1 MNFSK
6 KKIDYVLIFIFF
18 YFCLSIISYKH
29 NLSNFD
35 KNNITDKGFYHVMIK
50 GDAHRHLKHGAEI
63 KKDLDEGINYF
74 KTGRDSFSEYIPAR
88 FAAAYYFLFDYDLFN
103 NWDEKKI
110 NLGIHSYYLL
120 IQCVIY
126 YFALFCLYLVISKQ
140 IPKKICFFITLFL
153 GLEPTIF
160 QYHGT
165 FWSESIFFSLQIFV
179 LTFVMRKKISSLNFF
194 WIGIFLALLSIQRS
208 PAIYYIIP
216 IIIYF
221 FVILKKENYSKI
233 LFILI
238 GYTLITSFTGYH
250 NYSRSG
256 LFYVIPNEVRANLH
270 LYLIPNIID
279 NEARENEKKLAL
291 DWIKKNKI
299 EVDYE
304 NISKNEYKH
313 IPHIFCEGPRIKS
326 EKDKV
331 KLCNYIKSRS
341 KQLILDNPFK
351 TLKYILY
358 KSIYFP
364 LLNPFHIYSDH
375 RFVSGEVYYN
385 TDTHDKLV
393 PYRIAYTF
401 LIYLISF
408 FGLIKLLKEKN
419 KKILTLIILSS
430 IYFFIVISW
439 HGNTRYFVPV
449 LIYLSF
455 FFGYG
460 GVQATNFLNKKI
472 FKNL

>member
-1 MNFSK
+1 MAG
-6 KKIDYVLIFIFF
+6 DFF
-18 YFCLSIISYKH
+18 C
-29 NLSNFD
+29 
-35 KNNITDKGFYHVMIK
+35 
-50 GDAHRHLKHGAEI
+50 
-63 KKDLDEGINYF
+63 
-74 KTGRDSFSEYIPAR
+74 
-88 FAAAYYFLFDYDLFN
+88 
-103 NWDEKKI
+103 
-110 NLGIHSYYLL
+110 
-120 IQCVIY
+120 
-126 YFALFCLYLVISKQ
+126 
-140 IPKKICFFITLFL
+140 
-153 GLEPTIF
+153 
-160 QYHGT
+160 
-165 FWSESIFFSLQIFV
+165 
-179 LTFVMRKKISSLNFF
+179 LNFF
-194 WIGIFLALLSIQRS
+194 LIGIFLALLSIKRS